1 LTGRPS
7 KKHGQD
13 PYGLSITHLCGKF
26 RGIAAE
32 QHAEAVKWQSQFD
45 IQGIISAARSIYISA
60 PIAYFA
66 KKGTQQ
72 PVFFGLALATGNR
85 GNHHILLTSTQK
97 QGDKKPAQSKD
108 PGNEFLLK
116 FVKVQGA
123 AINYPLNNIPNN
135 INELLLN
142 IIDRRGCFKFNR
154 YLGIG

>member
-1 LTGRPS
+1 
-7 KKHGQD
+7 
-13 PYGLSITHLCGKF
+13 
-26 RGIAAE
+26 
-32 QHAEAVKWQSQFD
+32 
-45 IQGIISAARSIYISA
+45 
-60 PIAYFA
+60 
-66 KKGTQQ
+66 
-72 PVFFGLALATGNR
+72 
-85 GNHHILLTSTQK
+85 LLTNTQK
-97 QGDKKPAQSKD
+97 QDDKKPAQSKD